1 MPADRINKVAVYKR
15 AERYGIMM
23 DEKILGLK
31 ERFIKEFGEGGELYV
46 FRSPGRVNLIG
57 EHTDYNGGYV
67 FPAALTMATTIIA
80 RPREDSIVRMMATDL
95 GEMVEGDLNT
105 IDEYKDLKWGN
116 YQFGVFKELR
126 DNGYN
131 IVGADMLYDDTTPHG
146 GGLSSSAAIEVASA
160 IAMAYLGGRR
170 DIDGIEIAKIGQM
183 AEHHYIGVN
192 CGIMDQFSSAMGK
205 ENHAIFLNC
214 KTLEYELVPVELSK
228 HGIKIVISNTN
239 KKRSLASSKYNE
251 RRSQCETGL
260 KILQKYIPDADC
272 LGDISLDEFEKYEDK
287 IEDEVIRRRIRHV
300 ISEDDRVKRSVE
312 VLNKG
317 DLKAF
322 GRLMNASHDSL
333 RDDYEVSC
341 AELDTLVEEARKV
354 DGVLGSRMS
363 GAGFGGCTVSLVKD
377 DSVDEYIKQ
386 AGAAYREKIGY
397 DADFYISEIGDGG
410 KFLGKI

>member
-1 MPADRINKVAVYKR
+1 MT
-15 AERYGIMM
+15 M
-23 DEKILGLK
+23 DEKIMKLK

-214 KTLEYELVPVELSK
+214 KTLDYELVPVELSK
-228 HGIKIVISNTN
+228 HGIKIVVSNTN

-251 RRSQCETGL
+251 RRAECEAGL
-260 KILQKYIPDADC
+260 KILQKYIPSADC
-272 LGDISLDEFEKYEDK
+272 LGDISLGEFEKYEDK

-300 ISEDDRVKRSVE
+300 ISEDDRVEKSVE

-317 DLKAF
+317 DLEAF
-322 GRLMNASHDSL
+322 GRLMNESHDSL

-363 GAGFGGCTVSLVKD
+363 GAGFGGCTVSLIKD
-377 DSVDEYIKQ
+377 ESVDKYIKQ

>member
-1 MPADRINKVAVYKR
+1 MT
-15 AERYGIMM
+15 M
-23 DEKILGLK
+23 DEKIMKLK

-146 GGLSSSAAIEVASA
+146 GGLSSSAAIEVASG

-214 KTLEYELVPVELSK
+214 KTLDYELVPVELSK
-228 HGIKIVISNTN
+228 HGIKIVVSNTN

-251 RRSQCETGL
+251 RRAECEAGL
-260 KILQKYIPDADC
+260 KILQKYIPSADC
-272 LGDISLDEFEKYEDK
+272 LGDISLGEFEKYEDK

-300 ISEDDRVKRSVE
+300 ISEDDRVEKSVE

-317 DLKAF
+317 DLEAF
-322 GRLMNASHDSL
+322 GRLMNESHDSL

-341 AELDTLVEEARKV
+341 VELDTLVEEARKV

-363 GAGFGGCTVSLVKD
+363 GAGFGGCTVSLIKD
-377 DSVDEYIKQ
+377 ESVDKYIKQ

>member
-1 MPADRINKVAVYKR
+1 MT
-15 AERYGIMM
+15 M
-23 DEKILGLK
+23 DEKIMKLK

-46 FRSPGRVNLIG
+46 FRSPGRVHLIG

-146 GGLSSSAAIEVASA
+146 GGLSSSAAIEVASG

-214 KTLEYELVPVELSK
+214 KTLDYELVPVELSK
-228 HGIKIVISNTN
+228 HGIKIVVSNTN
-239 KKRSLASSKYNE
+239 KKRSLTSSKYNE
-251 RRSQCETGL
+251 RRAECEAGL
-260 KILQKYIPDADC
+260 KILQKYIPSADC

-300 ISEDDRVKRSVE
+300 ISEDDRVEKSVE

-317 DLKAF
+317 DLEAF
-322 GRLMNASHDSL
+322 GRLMNESHDSL

-341 AELDTLVEEARKV
+341 VELDTLVEEARKV

-363 GAGFGGCTVSLVKD
+363 GAGFGGCTVSLIKD
-377 DSVDEYIKQ
+377 ESVDKYIKQ

>member
-80 RPREDSIVRMMATDL
+80 RPREDSMVRMMATDL

-214 KTLEYELVPVELSK
+214 KTLDYELVPVELSK
-228 HGIKIVISNTN
+228 HGIKIVVSNTN

-251 RRSQCETGL
+251 RRAECEAGL
-260 KILQKYIPDADC
+260 KILQKYIPSADC
-272 LGDISLDEFEKYEDK
+272 LGDISLGEFEKYEDK

-300 ISEDDRVKRSVE
+300 ISEDDRVEKSVE

-317 DLKAF
+317 DLEAF
-322 GRLMNASHDSL
+322 GRLMNESHDSL

-341 AELDTLVEEARKV
+341 VELDTLVEEARKV

-363 GAGFGGCTVSLVKD
+363 GAGFGGCTVSLIKD
-377 DSVDEYIKQ
+377 ESVDKYIKQ

>member
-1 MPADRINKVAVYKR
+1 MT
-15 AERYGIMM
+15 M
-23 DEKILGLK
+23 DEKIMKLK

-251 RRSQCETGL
+251 RRAECEAGL
-260 KILQKYIPDADC
+260 KILQKYIPSADC
-272 LGDISLDEFEKYEDK
+272 LGDISLGEFEKYEDK

-300 ISEDDRVKRSVE
+300 ISEDDRVEKSVE

-317 DLKAF
+317 DLEAF
-322 GRLMNASHDSL
+322 GRLMNESHDSL

-341 AELDTLVEEARKV
+341 VELDTLVEEARKV

-363 GAGFGGCTVSLVKD
+363 GAGFGGCTVSLIKD
-377 DSVDEYIKQ
+377 ESVDKYIKQ

>member
-1 MPADRINKVAVYKR
+1 
-15 AERYGIMM
+15 MM
-23 DEKILGLK
+23 DEKILELK

-95 GEMVEGDLNT
+95 GEMVEGDLNK

-228 HGIKIVISNTN
+228 HGIKIVVSNTN

-300 ISEDDRVKRSVE
+300 I
-312 VLNKG
+312 
-317 DLKAF
+317 
-322 GRLMNASHDSL
+322 
-333 RDDYEVSC
+333 
-341 AELDTLVEEARKV
+341 
-354 DGVLGSRMS
+354 
-363 GAGFGGCTVSLVKD
+363 
-377 DSVDEYIKQ
+377 
-386 AGAAYREKIGY
+386 
-397 DADFYISEIGDGG
+397 
-410 KFLGKI
+410 

>member
-1 MPADRINKVAVYKR
+1 MT
-15 AERYGIMM
+15 M
-23 DEKILGLK
+23 DEKIMKLK

-251 RRSQCETGL
+251 RRAECEAGL
-260 KILQKYIPDADC
+260 KILQKYIPSADC
-272 LGDISLDEFEKYEDK
+272 LGDISLGEFEKYEDK

-300 ISEDDRVKRSVE
+300 ISEDDRVEKSVE

-317 DLKAF
+317 DLEAF
-322 GRLMNASHDSL
+322 GRLMNESHDSL

-341 AELDTLVEEARKV
+341 VELDTLVEEARKV

-363 GAGFGGCTVSLVKD
+363 GAGLGGCTVSLIKD
-377 DSVDEYIKQ
+377 ESVDKYIKQ

>member
-1 MPADRINKVAVYKR
+1 MT
-15 AERYGIMM
+15 M
-23 DEKILGLK
+23 DEKIMKLK

-146 GGLSSSAAIEVASA
+146 GGLSSSAAIEVASG

-214 KTLEYELVPVELSK
+214 KTLDYELVPVELSK
-228 HGIKIVISNTN
+228 HGIKIVVSNTN

-251 RRSQCETGL
+251 RRAECEAGL
-260 KILQKYIPDADC
+260 KILQKHIPDADC
-272 LGDISLDEFEKYEDK
+272 LGDISLGEFEKYEDK
-287 IEDEVIRRRIRHV
+287 IEDEVIRRRVRHV
-300 ISEDDRVKRSVE
+300 ISEDDRVEKSVE
-312 VLNKG
+312 VLNNG
-317 DLKAF
+317 DLEAF
-322 GRLMNASHDSL
+322 GRLMNESHDSL

-341 AELDTLVEEARKV
+341 VELDTLVEEARKV

-363 GAGFGGCTVSLVKD
+363 GAGFGGCTVSLIKD
-377 DSVDEYIKQ
+377 ESVDKYIKQ

>member
-1 MPADRINKVAVYKR
+1 
-15 AERYGIMM
+15 MM
-23 DEKILGLK
+23 DEKILELK

-146 GGLSSSAAIEVASA
+146 GGLSSSAAIEVASG

-214 KTLEYELVPVELSK
+214 KTLDYELVPVELSK
-228 HGIKIVISNTN
+228 HGIKIVVSNTN

-251 RRSQCETGL
+251 RRAECEAGL
-260 KILQKYIPDADC
+260 KILQKYIPSADC
-272 LGDISLDEFEKYEDK
+272 LGDISLGEFEKYEDK

-300 ISEDDRVKRSVE
+300 ISEDDRVEKSVE

-317 DLKAF
+317 DLEAF
-322 GRLMNASHDSL
+322 GRLMNESHDSL

-341 AELDTLVEEARKV
+341 VELDTLVEEARKV

-363 GAGFGGCTVSLVKD
+363 GAGFGGCTVSLIKD
-377 DSVDEYIKQ
+377 ESVDKYIKQ